1 MAAATLTWATRA
13 LLGLGRLA
21 RLAWLTVAAKLVG
34 AAYLVWIGCR
44 MIAGSRRPAPAAGSM
59 PNARHGGWMALRRG
73 YLCSMTNPKAAAF
86 FGSIFVVMLP
96 AHAPGWVYGAVVA
109 WLAVLSAGWH
119 CGLAV
124 VFSVAP
130 VQAGYRRAKGKIDV
144 IVGVVLVFLGARLAF
159 AR

>member
-1 MAAATLTWATRA
+1 MAGATLTWATLA

-34 AAYLVWIGCR
+34 AASLVWIGCR

-73 YLCSMTNPKAAAF
+73 YPCSMTNPKAAA
-86 FGSIFVVMLP
+86 L
-96 AHAPGWVYGAVVA
+96 
-109 WLAVLSAGWH
+109 
-119 CGLAV
+119 
-124 VFSVAP
+124 VFSAAP

-144 IVGVVLVFLGARLAF
+144 VVGGVLVALGARLAV